1 MDKFSKVTE
10 NRINESTDNKVSI
23 NHNDLERK
31 VRSLIDTHLKVTTY
45 GGYDDL
51 ALTELVGQNNLT
63 SHLLDLFSDKDVQKA
78 LNEIAKD

>member
-1 MDKFSKVTE
+1 MEKFSKVTD
-10 NRINESTDNKVSI
+10 NSINESADNKVSI
-23 NHNDLERK
+23 DHNDLERK

-63 SHLLDLFSDKDVQKA
+63 AHLLELFSNDDVIKV
-78 LNEIAKD
+78 LKSKE

>member
-10 NRINESTDNKVSI
+10 NKINESADNKVSI
-23 NHNDLERK
+23 DHNDLERK

-63 SHLLDLFSDKDVQKA
+63 AHLLELFSNEDVIKV
-78 LNEIAKD
+78 LKSKE